1 MYLRNFYLIAVVFLF
16 SVTTFAQA
24 DSEKKSDKT
33 PAELALEQNYS
44 GSQSEDWSKA
54 QNDLSSSKQKLINEE
69 IKLNNLKNAVA
80 NKEKMTTAE
89 ALEINTTEKNVKKYQ
104 QEYNQM
110 NSHYLSRYPERGLQ
124 QKRKYM
130 RPSND
135 EVLADSQ
142 KNRKKNPSVEEKPQT
157 LENQL
162 NILKTKI
169 NNQYKKNTVKVS
181 GKTEK
186 GSQKTLTVS
195 QTVEVQD
202 LGSQDQLLQ
211 SPRLE
216 K

>member
-80 NKEKMTTAE
+80 NKEKMTAAE

-110 NSHYLSRYPERGLQ
+110 NNHYLSRYPERGLQ
-124 QKRKYM
+124 QKRKYT

-142 KNRKKNPSVEEKPQT
+142 KHRKKNPSVEEKPQT

-162 NILKTKI
+162 NTLKTKI

-186 GSQKTLTVS
+186 RSQKTLTVS